1 VSNVTH
7 KICQRVQLCAHQ
19 ATLAPPSCDHAIKEV
34 KQHAKRHERQS
45 RPQVAS
51 LVSRAKAVAQREL
64 DGHDAAEAVHEGDEV
79 CEVVGADQAEVAWV
93 LGIEE
98 VDLLVLG

>member
-1 VSNVTH
+1 
-7 KICQRVQLCAHQ
+7 
-19 ATLAPPSCDHAIKEV
+19 
-34 KQHAKRHERQS
+34 
-45 RPQVAS
+45 
-51 LVSRAKAVAQREL
+51 VSRAKAVAQREL